1 MCTMI
6 AAKLPLTA
14 AAKGPRGWFP
24 ADHAYL
30 AYDHPCTLAAEH
42 ALLLDF
48 VREADGPGQRLAV
61 ELPLPDAVAL
71 RDALTRAIDQATA
84 EDTAVDA
91 ARDGVAPDPETLDSA
106 SDS

>member
-14 AAKGPRGWFP
+14 AAKGPAGWFP

-30 AYDHPCTLAAEH
+30 AYDHPARLAAEH

-48 VREADGPGQRLAV
+48 VREADGPAQRLAV
-61 ELPLPDAVAL
+61 ELPLDDAVAL
-71 RDALTRAIDQATA
+71 RDALSRAIDQA
-84 EDTAVDA
+84 A
-91 ARDGVAPDPETLDSA
+91 AHEGVAAAAPVLDSA
-106 SDS
+106 GGPNR

>member
-24 ADHAYL
+24 ADHAYV
-30 AYDHPCTLAAEH
+30 AYDHPFTLAAEH

-48 VREADGPGQRLAV
+48 VREADGPGQR
-61 ELPLPDAVAL
+61 LPLPDAVAL

-91 ARDGVAPDPETLDSA
+91 AHDGVAPEPETLDSA

>member
-24 ADHAYL
+24 ADHAYV
-30 AYDHPCTLAAEH
+30 AYDHPAQLAAEH

-48 VREADGPGQRLAV
+48 VREADGPAQRLAV

-71 RDALTRAIDQATA
+71 RDALTRAIDQAAAHDAVA
-84 EDTAVDA
+84 EQP
-91 ARDGVAPDPETLDSA
+91 VAIDSA
-106 SDS
+106 IDRQIDKEQP